1 MPSRPDPPDD
11 CEEASNYAAG
21 VAVYY
26 FRTGKFF
33 ARPHGSDMCPCLMAA
48 HLIQPGKWRNGTI
61 VGKGGT
67 SDDSPRYLVSLTL
80 KAFTSSHV

>member
-33 ARPHGSDMCPCLMAA
+33 ARPHGSDMCPCLMMAISSNQA
-48 HLIQPGKWRNGTI
+48 NGAT
-61 VGKGGT
+61 VRLWEKGAQVMIARGT
-67 SDDSPRYLVSLTL
+67 WSV
-80 KAFTSSHV
+80 